1 MDASSITIITTFL
14 QENYLNIAIVVVIT
28 LGLIIFFSIKGW
40 NLNPPKQNE
49 KLIQQVTME
58 TMETMEKTQDA
69 EAEAEAEAETNAL
82 LGKNNLE
89 YASGNDLD
97 TLKELTKM
105 KMTQTTSFC
114 EQSVGD
120 SSSLEQSC
128 NELTADNCNATSC
141 CTATFSNGASKCVA
155 GGADGPTYKTD
166 RNGKLITHE
175 YYYFQNKC
183 YGSGCPA
190 NS

>member
-1 MDASSITIITTFL
+1 
-14 QENYLNIAIVVVIT
+14 
-28 LGLIIFFSIKGW
+28 
-40 NLNPPKQNE
+40 
-49 KLIQQVTME
+49 
-58 TMETMEKTQDA
+58 
-69 EAEAEAEAETNAL
+69 
-82 LGKNNLE
+82 
-89 YASGNDLD
+89 
-97 TLKELTKM
+97 
-105 KMTQTTSFC
+105 MTPTTSFC

-128 NELTADNCNATSC
+128 NELTEDNCNSTSC
-141 CTATFSNGASKCVA
+141 CTSTFSNGASKCVA

-183 YGSGCPA
+183 YGSDCPA

>member
-28 LGLIIFFSIKGW
+28 LGLIIFLSIKGW
-40 NLNPPKQNE
+40 NLNLPKQNE
-49 KLIQQVTME
+49 TLIQQVTME
-58 TMETMEKTQDA
+58 TMETMEKTQATNTDT
-69 EAEAEAEAETNAL
+69 ETNAL
-82 LGKNNLE
+82 LGKDNLN
-89 YASGNDLD
+89 YAGGNDLD
-97 TLKELTKM
+97 ILKELTKM
-105 KMTQTTSFC
+105 KMTPTTSFC
-114 EQSVGD
+114 EQSIGD

-141 CTATFSNGASKCVA
+141 CTSTFTNGASKCVA

-166 RNGKLITHE
+166 RTGKLITHE

-190 NS
+190 NMQM